1 MQKDLITKIT
11 DGILEIT
18 FNRPE
23 RKNAISRDMFEI
35 LLKNLEKNIN
45 NNNLRALFISGS
57 GDAFSAGGDVK
68 DMASREDESSL
79 TAKTESLKKLISISE
94 IIYTS
99 PIPTVAVID
108 GVAAGAGLAISL
120 ACDFRISTERGKF
133 TTAFSKVGFS
143 GDFGISFFLTKMLGT
158 SKAKELLYFS
168 DIIDSKQA
176 LKLGL
181 INFLI
186 ESQNKDAFVDDMKSK
201 LKKLPP
207 IAIKYMKK
215 NILNVD
221 IMDIGKSLEQ
231 EALYQMICSETEDH
245 KNAVRAFVEKKV
257 IDFKG
262 E

>member
-1 MQKDLITKIT
+1 
-11 DGILEIT
+11 
-18 FNRPE
+18 
-23 RKNAISRDMFEI
+23 
-35 LLKNLEKNIN
+35 
-45 NNNLRALFISGS
+45 
-57 GDAFSAGGDVK
+57 
-68 DMASREDESSL
+68 
-79 TAKTESLKKLISISE
+79 
-94 IIYTS
+94 
-99 PIPTVAVID
+99 
-108 GVAAGAGLAISL
+108 
-120 ACDFRISTERGKF
+120 
-133 TTAFSKVGFS
+133 
-143 GDFGISFFLTKMLGT
+143 MLGT

-245 KNAVRAFVEKKV
+245 KNAVRAFVEKSNR
-257 IDFKG
+257 F
-262 E
+262 